1 MRNLTKD
8 SNRKITLDDM
18 TNNFSAQLPYVSKS
32 GINGVLS
39 ISGSRNQQI
48 RQYLRSWTG
57 SIMPA
62 LTFNYK
68 YRQTDPI
75 TFPSWLWLIGDK
87 TFRLEQALDL
97 GVNLSVKYS
106 LSGDN
111 DLNINRADVK
121 EYTLGTSA
129 SYNILQNLTTT
140 FKLEYSHK
148 EDKWKKDQEY
158 DRFSVSVGAVIEF

>member
-1 MRNLTKD
+1 M
-8 SNRKITLDDM
+8 
-18 TNNFSAQLPYVSKS
+18 
-32 GINGVLS
+32 
-39 ISGSRNQQI
+39 
-48 RQYLRSWTG
+48 
-57 SIMPA
+57 
-62 LTFNYK
+62 
-68 YRQTDPI
+68 
-75 TFPSWLWLIGDK
+75 
-87 TFRLEQALDL
+87 
-97 GVNLSVKYS
+97 NLSVKYS